1 MFDMILNKLSGHQK
15 GIVCLVLGFIL
26 VFGALGKL
34 GFLQDSLNIIMIVV
48 GAYLLFCGAQAM
60 NLMGK
65 LKSLKGRK

>member
-1 MFDMILNKLSGHQK
+1 MFDMVLNKLSTHQR
-15 GIVCLVLGFIL
+15 GMLCLVLGFIL

-48 GAYLLFCGAQAM
+48 GLYLLFCGAQAI

-65 LKSLKGRK
+65 LKNLKGRK